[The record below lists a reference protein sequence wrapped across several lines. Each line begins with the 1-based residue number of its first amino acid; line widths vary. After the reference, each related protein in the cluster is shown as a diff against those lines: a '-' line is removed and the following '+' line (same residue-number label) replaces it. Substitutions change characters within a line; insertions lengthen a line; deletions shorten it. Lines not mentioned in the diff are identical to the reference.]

1 MITQTMYRTI
11 KRFKRQGYTKSQ
23 ITTKLALDPKTV
35 AKYYEMDDQAF
46 KTYQQAHLYRDKVF
60 DAYQVD
66 ILDCYMQNEYHP
78 LNMAAVYDYLEER
91 HGPLPG
97 SEQTLRNYIQF
108 LIQTGTLTLQESIR
122 MYMKV
127 PELPYG
133 QQLQLDFGQ
142 VRCHS
147 GLQLFIFAAVLSASR
162 YKYVTFQDHPF
173 RTPEVIEHLLTCFEY
188 IGGVPKELVIDQD
201 HLLVV
206 SENAGDILYT
216 EPFAYFIEEQD
227 LRMYVCRKTDP
238 ESKGKVENLIKYVK
252 QNFFSVRDF
261 TSLEDANAGV
271 AQWLDRRAN
280 GKISQ
285 ATKKIPALLI
295 AHERQHLRSLRHS
308 VFRKDTLIGRE
319 ERTADEKACISVEA
333 CRYQLPVRYRKTTV
347 EIYVTPHQ
355 LFVFDQYT
363 GEEIVSY
370 PLSPMPG
377 RLISKRAYRR
387 EPEQPL
393 QELKT
398 LIRDLFPSTRWQQ
411 FIDRNAQT
419 FPRYVRDQCLEAKR
433 YFRGPDI
440 DPAVLDQALEYCLE
454 HDTVSFANLHDTY
467 QHAAREILSDAVIAP
482 DPASP
487 AGPPG
492 YQGVHPPID
501 VTERTLDIYTQRV
514 QTAGRV
520 AHESV

>member
-11 KRFKRQGYTKSQ
+11 KRFKRQGYTKTQ
-23 ITTKLALDPKTV
+23 IATTLALDPKTV
-35 AKYYEMDDQAF
+35 AKYDAMDDQTF
-46 KTYQQAHLYRDKVF
+46 TTYRQRHRYRDKVF
-60 DAYQVD
+60 DPYQPD
-66 ILDCYMQNEYHP
+66 ILDCYRENEYHP

-91 HGPLPG
+91 HGPLPAN
-97 SEQTLRNYIQF
+97 EQTLRNYIQY
-108 LIQTGTLTLQESIR
+108 LIQTGTLQLEESIR

-142 VRCHS
+142 IRCRS
-147 GLQLFIFAAVLSASR
+147 GFQLFIFATVLAASR
-162 YKYVTFQDHPF
+162 YKYVIFQDHPF

-216 EPFAYFIEEQD
+216 EAFHAFIEEQA
-227 LRMYVCRKTDP
+227 LGMYVCRTADP

-252 QNFFSVRDF
+252 QNFCSVRDF
-261 TSLEDANAGV
+261 TSLADANAGV
-271 AQWLDRRAN
+271 LQWLDRRAN

-295 AHERQHLRSLRHS
+295 AHERLHLRSLRHS
-308 VFRKDTLIGRE
+308 IFRKDSLIGRE

-363 GEEIVSY
+363 GEEIVTY
-370 PLSPMPG
+370 ALSPMPG

-387 EPEQPL
+387 ESEQPL

-398 LIRDLFPSTRWQQ
+398 LVRDLFPSTRWQQ
-411 FIDRNAQT
+411 FVDRNAQT
-419 FPRYVRDQCLEAKR
+419 FPRYIRDQCLEAKR
-433 YFRGPDI
+433 SFQGQDI
-440 DPAVLDQALEYCLE
+440 DREILEQALTYCLDHE
-454 HDTVSFANLHDTY
+454 TLSCANLHDTY
-467 QHAAREILSDAVIAP
+467 QYFAREST
-482 DPASP
+482 
-487 AGPPG
+487 AGTLCKLEQDPG
-492 YQGVHPPID
+492 YRSSHGVHAPID
-501 VTERTLDIYTQRV
+501 VTERTLAVYTAQV
-514 QTAGRV
+514 QTMGRV
-520 AHESV
+520 SHESI